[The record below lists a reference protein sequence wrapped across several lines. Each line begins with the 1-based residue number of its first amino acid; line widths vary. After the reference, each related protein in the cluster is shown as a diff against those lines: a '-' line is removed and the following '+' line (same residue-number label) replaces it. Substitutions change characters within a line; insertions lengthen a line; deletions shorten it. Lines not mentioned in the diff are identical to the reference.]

1 MRRTTRS
8 QTAAQRQP
16 AQPIVVQPVISEEQR
31 AHALNNVV
39 EIGSNQSKE
48 EVQEVAAPIQIAA
61 ISNLNEAEEE
71 MK

>member
-16 AQPIVVQPVISEEQR
+16 AHPIVVQPVISEEQR

-39 EIGSNQSKE
+39 EIRSNQSKE
-48 EVQEVAAPIQIAA
+48 EVQEEVAAI
-61 ISNLNEAEEE
+61 
-71 MK
+71 